1 MSFSSQR
8 TAAFGFLH
16 SMGECSSEGSLRAE
30 LLTSYRG
37 GVRGAVE
44 LEILKQIVKELG
56 GAVNIQSFFDLIV
69 GTR

>member
-1 MSFSSQR
+1 
-8 TAAFGFLH
+8 
-16 SMGECSSEGSLRAE
+16 MGECSSEGSLRAE